1 MAHFLALAGLKCVG
15 ASHLMGA
22 AGIGHMAAG
31 HAAAN
36 IASQAAG
43 PSKCCLGHANRFAG
57 QATTGLAGHAAIGH
71 PPGAAGQMVRQ
82 TPPGHSIA
90 GHTIGQPQ
98 SSGHNM
104 IGQLSG
110 HTSGHNMVRQPPPG
124 HIAITDGSGHAIG
137 QTPGHT
143 CTAGHSAGYGCTGHA
158 QTGGNATR
166 SAHAGPVHSAGSVG
180 SNHDSNIGGGLGGGP
195 HPHGSDIGREI
206 TDELIKEVFKELWK
220 KEISRKDKGQ
230 KPTGEKLPPRRRR
243 LWQKR
248 DRNGYSYSVSAHF
261 DHESLHQYSERQFRA
276 VVHRVCAST
285 QPT

>member
-1 MAHFLALAGLKCVG
+1 MAHLLALAGLKCAG

-36 IASQAAG
+36 IASQAAA

-82 TPPGHSIA
+82 PPPGHSI
-90 GHTIGQPQ
+90 GHTIGRPQ

-110 HTSGHNMVRQPPPG
+110 HASGHNMVRQPPPG

-143 CTAGHSAGYGCTGHA
+143 CTAGHSAGIWG
-158 QTGGNATR
+158 
-166 SAHAGPVHSAGSVG
+166 V
-180 SNHDSNIGGGLGGGP
+180 LGTL
-195 HPHGSDIGREI
+195 R
-206 TDELIKEVFKELWK
+206 LEVMLQ
-220 KEISRKDKGQ
+220 GQ
-230 KPTGEKLPPRRRR
+230 HMQG
-243 LWQKR
+243 
-248 DRNGYSYSVSAHF
+248 
-261 DHESLHQYSERQFRA
+261 QFTVLVA
-276 VVHRVCAST
+276 WGQIMTETLEGV
-285 QPT
+285 